1 MVWIVGDDVILDKF
15 TNNYWILLGKVNDE
29 IYRIVLSCSI
39 KDKCKINSFV
49 KKEFIKLIK
58 RY

>member
-1 MVWIVGDDVILDKF
+1 MWIIGEDVIFDKF
-15 TNNYWILLGKVNDE
+15 INNNWCLLGKVNDE

-39 KDKCKINSFV
+39 KDKCNINTFV
-49 KKEFIKLIK
+49 KKELIKLIK